1 MKTNID
7 EKIKRLKKE
16 KSKEDKKTDFIYGVN
31 ETVKGGLL
39 AQLENTLI
47 ERQKVKLKEKAFFF
61 HLFAVLINAGITT
74 IQSLKI
80 LANKTQN
87 QKFKR
92 IINSIVYD
100 LERGESLSNSMQKYP
115 DAFTEA
121 EVGVIRSGEAIGALD
136 RVLRKLAKQTED
148 QNNLIVQLKSSLT
161 YPAIVFSVLLIA
173 TLIMFGLVIPKLVEL
188 FVENNIELPTVTK
201 VLLFFSNLLTDYW
214 GLIAI
219 GIILIIIFAS
229 AYFSSEEGKF
239 QWDLL
244 KLKLPIA
251 GEILKKIYIVRFMST
266 LGLLM
271 DAGVPLHK
279 TITIITE
286 VIDNEV
292 YRLKAFEL
300 KSRIQQGEK
309 VSQVLSETPFLFPE
323 TVSRVVEIG
332 EQSASISEMSEKIS
346 KQYLGE
352 VEYTLKNLTSVIG
365 PIVIVIVGAFVAI
378 FALAILSPVFQLS
391 EGIV

>member
-1 MKTNID
+1 
-7 EKIKRLKKE
+7 
-16 KSKEDKKTDFIYGVN
+16 
-31 ETVKGGLL
+31 
-39 AQLENTLI
+39 
-47 ERQKVKLKEKAFFF
+47 
-61 HLFAVLINAGITT
+61 
-74 IQSLKI
+74 
-80 LANKTQN
+80 
-87 QKFKR
+87 
-92 IINSIVYD
+92 
-100 LERGESLSNSMQKYP
+100 
-115 DAFTEA
+115 
-121 EVGVIRSGEAIGALD
+121 
-136 RVLRKLAKQTED
+136 
-148 QNNLIVQLKSSLT
+148 
-161 YPAIVFSVLLIA
+161 
-173 TLIMFGLVIPKLVEL
+173 
-188 FVENNIELPTVTK
+188 
-201 VLLFFSNLLTDYW
+201 
-214 GLIAI
+214 
-219 GIILIIIFAS
+219 
-229 AYFSSEEGKF
+229 
-239 QWDLL
+239 
-244 KLKLPIA
+244 
-251 GEILKKIYIVRFMST
+251 MST

-365 PIVIVIVGAFVAI
+365 SIVIVIVGAFVAI